1 MARKDT
7 EVRYKELTEKV
18 KIFCW
23 TEQELE
29 FLLETVH
36 RWEREIVKN
45 VNNVAA
51 NILPNRGE
59 VAIQRIS
66 SRQEYKPA
74 EERVRQKEL
83 LSQRAL
89 DMPRRTLTTEPLT
102 LKPITRTPLTLPTV
116 PPTPTQHR
124 HSSFSTN
131 TTNT

>member
-7 EVRYKELTEKV
+7 EVRYKKLTEKV

-59 VAIQRIS
+59 VALR
-66 SRQEYKPA
+66 
-74 EERVRQKEL
+74 
-83 LSQRAL
+83 
-89 DMPRRTLTTEPLT
+89 M
-102 LKPITRTPLTLPTV
+102 
-116 PPTPTQHR
+116 
-124 HSSFSTN
+124 
-131 TTNT
+131 